1 MIDSTSSE
9 NHHFQLDWSVYVSA
23 CVVYESDTQDA
34 PFQMTYVDA
43 MQRRRLSRLAKISL
57 GVMYEC
63 IKNSQKFQIVYASR
77 HGELDRTTELL
88 NQIAVGDDVSPMGF
102 SLAVLNSTAGV
113 FSIATANHAPSSA
126 VSAGVNTFEMGLLE
140 ASMQATQSNVPVLF
154 AYADEPIST
163 IYGAT
168 EEGQTTPMHAVAMLL
183 HGAPAEDRSKVNL
196 SVSTSRDQ
204 TIDIACASIA
214 FARAWKARSHGR
226 LASGGREFAW
236 SYR

>member
-1 MIDSTSSE
+1 MIDSTPSE
-9 NHHFQLDWSVYVSA
+9 NHNCQLEWSIYVST
-23 CVVYESDTQDA
+23 CVVYEAETDGA
-34 PFQMTYVDA
+34 PFQISYVDVL
-43 MQRRRLSRLAKISL
+43 QRRRLSRLAKISL

-88 NQIAVGDDVSPMGF
+88 NQIAAGDDVSPMGF
-102 SLAVLNSTAGV
+102 SLAVLNSTSGV

-154 AYADEPIST
+154 AYADEPISP
-163 IYGAT
+163 IYGQT
-168 EEGQTTPMHAVAMLL
+168 EDGQTTPLHAVAMLL
-183 HGAPAEDRSKVNL
+183 HGAPADDRSEVCL

-204 TIDIACASIA
+204 TIDIPCASIA
-214 FARAWKARSHGR
+214 FARAWTDRSHGR
-226 LASGGREFAW
+226 LATGGREFAW